1 MVKLLIIA
9 DDFTGALDTGVR
21 YAESG
26 AKIKVVVRRNLDID
40 NMNTKDLDVLVINI
54 ESRHLDSSMA
64 YEIVHNIVT
73 KARQAGIPHIYKKTD
88 SGLRGNVASEL
99 TALLDAS
106 GEKFLPF
113 IPAFPEMNRITV
125 QGIQYV
131 DGIPLDESVYRQDP
145 FEPVLVSYVPNLF
158 QGYEAK
164 VKVFMKDKK
173 YDSVEDDKMIG
184 VFDAETQDDLKNI
197 VSHLNDKNQLSIS
210 AGCAGFATVLKD
222 VINVRK
228 IEKENNK
235 YMLPKRLF
243 VVCGSINEISKE
255 QLEFAQQHGFCRMTM
270 EPIEH
275 LQQGYLE
282 SDEGLE
288 WVGRLKQYYMNEK
301 CCILDTATINEK
313 DKVDVVRYNI
323 QSARVQVGQ
332 FLGKVVN
339 NLMECNVDNTVIIIG
354 GDTLLHFFETMGCD
368 EVIPVCEIRPGLVL
382 SLMSIKNR
390 KRWVISKSGGFG
402 NKELLVELLELISNE
417 RI

>member
-26 AKIKVVVRRNLDID
+26 ASIKVVVRRNLDIEK
-40 NMNTKDLDVLVINI
+40 MNTQELDVLVINI

-64 YEIVHNIVT
+64 YEIVHNIVR
-73 KARQAGIPHIYKKTD
+73 KARQVGIPHIYKKTD

-131 DGIPLDESVYRQDP
+131 DGIPLEESVYRQDP
-145 FEPVLVSYVPNLF
+145 FEPVLVSYIPSMF
-158 QGYEAK
+158 QGYEVK
-164 VKVFMKDKK
+164 VKVFMKDKQ
-173 YDSVEDDKMIG
+173 YDTVDDESMIG
-184 VFDAETQDDLKNI
+184 VFDAEAKEDLKKI
-197 VSHLNDKNQLSIS
+197 VSHLKNNNQLSIL
-210 AGCAGFATVLKD
+210 AGCAGFATVLRD
-222 VINVRK
+222 VIKFGTNEMETIR
-228 IEKENNK
+228 
-235 YMLPKRLF
+235 YLLPKRLF
-243 VVCGSINEISKE
+243 VVCGSLNEISKE

-270 EPIEH
+270 DPAEQ

-282 SDEGLE
+282 SDEGVK
-288 WVGRLKQYYMNEK
+288 WVNRLKYHYMKEK
-301 CCILDTATINEK
+301 CCILDTTTINVQ
-313 DKVDVVRYNI
+313 DKADFVKYDI
-323 QSARVQVGQ
+323 QSARIQVGQ
-332 FLGKVVN
+332 FLGKVIK
-339 NLMECNVDNTVIIIG
+339 NLLECNLDNTIVIIG
-354 GDTLLHFFETMGCD
+354 GDTLLRFFETMGCD
-368 EVIPVCEIRPGLVL
+368 EVIPVCEIQPGLVL
-382 SLMSIKNR
+382 SLMSLNNE

-402 NKELLVELLELISNE
+402 NKELLVELLELIRNE

>member
-1 MVKLLIIA
+1 MIKLLIIA

-26 AKIKVVVRRNLDID
+26 AIIKVVVRRSLDIEK
-40 NMNTKDLDVLVINI
+40 MNIEELDVLVINI
-54 ESRHLDSSMA
+54 ESRHLDSSGA
-64 YEIVHNIVT
+64 YEIVHNIVK
-73 KARQAGIPHIYKKTD
+73 KARQFGIPHIYKKTD

-113 IPAFPEMNRITV
+113 IPAFPEINRITV

-131 DGIPLDESVYRQDP
+131 DGMPLEESVYRQDP
-145 FEPVLVSYVPNLF
+145 FEPALVSYIPNLF
-158 QGYEAK
+158 QGYGAN
-164 VKVFMKDKK
+164 VKVFMKDKQ
-173 YDSVEDDKMIG
+173 YDAVEEERMIG
-184 VFDAETQDDLKNI
+184 VFDAETQEDLEKI
-197 VSHLNDKNQLSIS
+197 VSHLKDKNQLSIS

-222 VINVRK
+222 VIDVRK
-228 IEKENNK
+228 KEKEIKK

-270 EPIEH
+270 EPTEQ

-282 SDEGLE
+282 SDEGLR
-288 WVGRLKQYYMNEK
+288 WVNRLKSYYMNEK
-301 CCILDTATINEK
+301 CCILDTATINVKEK
-313 DKVDVVRYNI
+313 ADVVRYDI

-332 FLGKVVN
+332 FLGKVIN
-339 NLMECNVDNTVIIIG
+339 NLLECKVENTVIIIG
-354 GDTLLHFFETMGCD
+354 GDTLLQFFETMGCD
-368 EVIPVCEIRPGLVL
+368 EVIPVCEIQPGIVL

-402 NKELLVELLELISNE
+402 NKELLVELLELIINE